1 MSNWGPPESLN
12 KSEYC
17 KSMMIQ
23 MQYKPKTFHNKFN
36 KSVFHENGPKEK
48 IKISFVLMKG
58 LE

>member
-17 KSMMIQ
+17 KRMKQIQ
-23 MQYKPKTFHNKFN
+23 HKPKKFHNKFN

-48 IKISFVLMKG
+48 IKISFVLMKA